1 MHHPADE
8 EAPIRPGCEGLPSAR
23 NVDDEPLESVSL
35 VDVDHDEGVEDVAGL
50 VGRVAEIR
58 NQKLKNQFSEEFPK
72 VVQIR

>member
-8 EAPIRPGCEGLPSAR
+8 EAPIRPECGRLPSAR
-23 NVDDEPLESVSL
+23 NVDDEPLEPVSL

-58 NQKLKNQFSEEFPK
+58 NQKLKNQFSEEFSK
-72 VVQIR
+72 VVQI